1 MNEQTADDVVKKREF
16 NTFIF
21 LSVILAPLLAIAIVG
36 GYGLMIWM
44 SQLIFGPPGI

>member
-1 MNEQTADDVVKKREF
+1 MNEQITDDVTKKREF

-21 LSVILAPLLAIAIVG
+21 LSFILAPLLAIAIVG

-44 SQLIFGPPGI
+44 SQLIFGPPGV